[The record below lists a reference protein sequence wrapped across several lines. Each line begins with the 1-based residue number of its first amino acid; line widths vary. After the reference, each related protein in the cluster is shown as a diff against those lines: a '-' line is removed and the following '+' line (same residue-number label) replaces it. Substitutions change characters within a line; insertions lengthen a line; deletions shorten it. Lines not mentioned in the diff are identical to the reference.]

1 MKANGWILGLMLLC
15 AAATGPAWAD
25 GRGHRHH
32 HHHGSRVGVGVY
44 FGVPLGYH
52 WYGPP
57 SYYYRYPQTVIVQ
70 PEPVYIERAAPQA
83 AAPAEAVWY
92 YCSASRTYYPY
103 VKDCPGGWERVVPTP
118 PPN

>member
-1 MKANGWILGLMLLC
+1 MKTNKWILGLMLLC
-15 AAATGPAWAD
+15 AAASGAAWAD
-25 GRGHRHH
+25 GRGHRYYRD
-32 HHHGSRVGVGVY
+32 SRVGVGVY

-57 SYYYRYPQTVIVQ
+57 SYYYYPYPQTVIVR
-70 PEPVYIERAAPQA
+70 PEPVYIERAAPQ

-103 VKDCPGGWERVVPTP
+103 VKECPGGWERIVPTP